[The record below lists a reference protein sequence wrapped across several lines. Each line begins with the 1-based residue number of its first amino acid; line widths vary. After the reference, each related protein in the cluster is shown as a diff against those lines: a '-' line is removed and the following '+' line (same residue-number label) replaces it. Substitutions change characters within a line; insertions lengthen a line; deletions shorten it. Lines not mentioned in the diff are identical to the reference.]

1 MTGYLADRYDVT
13 AEQDRNRVNTRMRTS
28 SADKIRETVR
38 GYHTLLPRRSNIYI
52 REDKV
57 HYAFLPVWMLT
68 TKWQG
73 KTYMF
78 AMNGQTGKMIGDDL
92 PIDTGK
98 SVLYFFGILLIGM
111 ILIGILL
118 FVAF

>member
-1 MTGYLADRYDVT
+1 
-13 AEQDRNRVNTRMRTS
+13 
-28 SADKIRETVR
+28 
-38 GYHTLLPRRSNIYI
+38 
-52 REDKV
+52 
-57 HYAFLPVWMLT
+57 MLT

-92 PIDTGK
+92 PIDNAK
-98 SVLYFFGILLIGM
+98 SVLYFFGILLISM

-118 FVAF
+118 FLAF